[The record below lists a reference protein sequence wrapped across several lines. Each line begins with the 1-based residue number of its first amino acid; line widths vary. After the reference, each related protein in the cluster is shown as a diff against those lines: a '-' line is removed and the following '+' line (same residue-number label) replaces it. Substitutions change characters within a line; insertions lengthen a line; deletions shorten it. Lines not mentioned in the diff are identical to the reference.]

1 MPAESARSAGEI
13 SKALELSH
21 SSTML
26 TGGQL
31 VVPFRVRLLGRISQL
46 VQSSAELTTG
56 EISLAFGHAMEVHL
70 SR

>member
-21 SSTML
+21 SSMML

-31 VVPFRVRLLGRISQL
+31 VVPFRVRLLGL
-46 VQSSAELTTG
+46 
-56 EISLAFGHAMEVHL
+56 
-70 SR
+70 